1 MKKILY
7 TIIAVAIACPFMLSA
22 AKSKKL
28 QVRKVDFEEVRKSI
42 QDSVD
47 EKHYYPRLMAAFMRN
62 DSTLLSDTLPTG
74 EVKPGAVMTVD
85 DYRNLYYGYVFQ
97 EDYNPFRT
105 SVYSEKLEHLYDKK
119 SFTREESVLIKENA
133 RDALADNI
141 FDLRQ
146 MTFFIFALKEVKK
159 DNLARICQFRL
170 NHIVAA
176 ILSSGQG
183 TKEHP
188 WVVTSVEHEYNI
200 LNFMG
205 YVAVEHEEVEGNI
218 DYIKVNKKDEKSPEG
233 FYFDVSKIMEVANR
247 KFPDNRD
254 GQ

>member
-7 TIIAVAIACPFMLSA
+7 IIIAVIIACPFMLSA
-22 AKSKKL
+22 TKSKKL

-42 QDSVD
+42 QDSVNG
-47 EKHYYPRLMAAFMRN
+47 KHYYPRLMAAFMRN

-74 EVKPGAVMTVD
+74 EVKSGAVMTVD

-233 FYFDVSKIMEVANR
+233 FYFDVSKIMEVANQ
-247 KFPDNRD
+247 KFPDSRD

>member
-1 MKKILY
+1 MRYFIY
-7 TIIAVAIACPFMLSA
+7 TILVVMCCNLASMA
-22 AKSKKL
+22 ATPKKL
-28 QVRKVDFEEVRKSI
+28 EIRKVDFEEIKKAT
-42 QDSVD
+42 QDSTN
-47 EKHYYPRLMAAFMRN
+47 KRTYYPRLLAAFLRN
-62 DSTLLSDTLPTG
+62 DTTLLNDTLPSG
-74 EVKPGAVMTVD
+74 EIKKGEVMTVE

-97 EDYNPFRT
+97 EDYNPFRA
-105 SVYSEKLEHLYDKK
+105 SIYSDKLEHLYDKK
-119 SFTREESVLIKENA
+119 EFTREESVLIKENA
-133 RDALADNI
+133 RNALADNL

-146 MTFFIFALKEVKK
+146 MTFFIYALKEIKK

-205 YVAVEHEEVEGNI
+205 YVATSHEAVEGGI
-218 DYIKVNKKDEKSPEG
+218 DYIIVNKKDNKSPEG
-233 FYFDVSKIMEVANR
+233 FYFDVSKIMEVADK
-247 KFPDNRD
+247 KFPEE
-254 GQ
+254 

>member
-7 TIIAVAIACPFMLSA
+7 IIIAVIIACPFMLSA

-42 QDSVD
+42 QDSVNG
-47 EKHYYPRLMAAFMRN
+47 KHYYPRLMAAFMRN

-247 KFPDNRD
+247 KFPDSRD

>member
-1 MKKILY
+1 MKHIAYILV
-7 TIIAVAIACPFMLSA
+7 TVFLACSLALSA
-22 AKSKKL
+22 AKPKKL
-28 QVRKVDFEEVRKSI
+28 EVRKVDFEEIRKAT
-42 QDSVD
+42 QDTVGS
-47 EKHYYPRLMAAFMRN
+47 KHYYPRLMAAFMRN
-62 DSTLLSDTLPTG
+62 DSTLLNDTLPSG
-74 EVKPGAVMTVD
+74 EIKRGAVMSID
-85 DYRNLYYGYVFQ
+85 DYRKLYYGYVFQ

-119 SFTREESVLIKENA
+119 EFTREESVQIKENA

-146 MTFFIFALKEVKK
+146 MTFFIFALKEIKK

-176 ILSSGQG
+176 IMSSGQG
-183 TKEHP
+183 TLEHP

-200 LNFMG
+200 INFLG
-205 YVAVEHEEVEGNI
+205 FVATSHEEVEGGI
-218 DYIKVNKKDEKSPEG
+218 DYIRINKKDNKSPEG

-247 KFPDNRD
+247 KFPAE
-254 GQ
+254 

>member
-7 TIIAVAIACPFMLSA
+7 IIIAVIIACPFMLSA

-42 QDSVD
+42 QDSVNG
-47 EKHYYPRLMAAFMRN
+47 KHYYPRLMAAFMRN

-74 EVKPGAVMTVD
+74 EVKLGAVMTVD

-247 KFPDNRD
+247 KFPDSRD

>member
-1 MKKILY
+1 MKYIAY
-7 TIIAVAIACPFMLSA
+7 TLLAVVLSCTFTLSA
-22 AKSKKL
+22 AKPKKME
-28 QVRKVDFEEVRKSI
+28 VRKVDFEEIRKAT
-42 QDSVD
+42 QDTVD
-47 EKHYYPRLMAAFMRN
+47 GKHFYPRLMAAFMRN
-62 DSTLLSDTLPTG
+62 DTTLLNDTLPSG
-74 EVKPGAVMTVD
+74 EIKRGAVMSID
-85 DYRNLYYGYVFQ
+85 DYRKLYYGYVFQ

-105 SVYSEKLEHLYDKK
+105 SIYSDKLEHLYDKK
-119 SFTREESVLIKENA
+119 TFTREESVLIKENA
-133 RDALADNI
+133 RDALADNL

-146 MTFFIFALKEVKK
+146 MTFFIYALKEVKK
-159 DNLARICQFRL
+159 DNLARICQFLL

-176 ILSSGQG
+176 ILSRGQG

-205 YVAVEHEEVEGNI
+205 YVAIEHEEVEGNI

-247 KFPDNRD
+247 KFPDSK
-254 GQ
+254 

>member
-1 MKKILY
+1 MRYLIITILCVMMAGFA
-7 TIIAVAIACPFMLSA
+7 TMA
-22 AKSKKL
+22 ATPKRL
-28 QVRKVDFEEVRKSI
+28 EVRKVDFEEVRRAT
-42 QDSVD
+42 QDTVGSRS
-47 EKHYYPRLMAAFMRN
+47 HYPKLMAAFMRN
-62 DSTLLSDTLPTG
+62 DTILLNDTLPDGTIKRG
-74 EVKPGAVMTVD
+74 TVMTVE

-105 SVYSEKLEHLYDKK
+105 SEFSEKLEHLYDKK
-119 SFTREESVLIKENA
+119 EFTREESVLIRDNA
-133 RDALADNI
+133 RNALNDNI

-146 MTFFIFALKEVKK
+146 MTFFIYALKEIRK

-200 LNFMG
+200 INFLG
-205 YVAVEHEEVEGNI
+205 YVATSHEEVEGNI
-218 DYIKVNKKDEKSPEG
+218 DYIRVNKKDSKSPEG
-233 FYFDVSKIMEVANR
+233 FYFDVSKIMEVANK
-247 KFPDNRD
+247 KFPSASE
-254 GQ
+254 

>member
-1 MKKILY
+1 MKKIIY
-7 TIIAVAIACPFMLSA
+7 MIICALSCSFALSA
-22 AKSKKL
+22 ASPKKL
-28 QVRKVDFEEVRKSI
+28 EVRKVDFDSIKSLI
-42 QDSVD
+42 QDENNSRA
-47 EKHYYPRLMAAFMRN
+47 YYPRLMAAFMRN
-62 DSTLLSDTLPTG
+62 DTTLLNDTLPSG

-105 SVYSEKLEHLYDKK
+105 SVYSERLEHLYEKK
-119 SFTREESVLIKENA
+119 EFTREESVEIKENA

-146 MTFFIFALKEVKK
+146 MSFFVYAMKEIKK
-159 DNLARICQFRL
+159 DNLARIYQFRL

-205 YVAVEHEEVEGNI
+205 YVATSHEEVDGGI
-218 DYIKVNKKDEKSPEG
+218 DYIRVNKKDNKSPEG
-233 FYFDVSKIMEVANR
+233 FYFDVTKIMEVAHQ
-247 KFPDNRD
+247 KFPEK
-254 GQ
+254 